1 MNHYISNLIGWFLHL
16 NHHNYHTGIASG
28 DKSGFELDY
37 EDAAM
42 LVQVVVAKCIE
53 KEALCNE
60 FYLQLIK
67 QTTDQPGNQNLLS

>member
-1 MNHYISNLIGWFLHL
+1 MPLCDYHY
-16 NHHNYHTGIASG
+16 TGIASG

-42 LVQVVVAKCIE
+42 LVQVVIAKCIE

-67 QTTDQPGNQNLLS
+67 QTTDQPGH

>member
-1 MNHYISNLIGWFLHL
+1 MLVRKQLQNDFPML
-16 NHHNYHTGIASG
+16 NTLLTHIGIASG

-67 QTTDQPGNQNLLS
+67 QTTDQPG